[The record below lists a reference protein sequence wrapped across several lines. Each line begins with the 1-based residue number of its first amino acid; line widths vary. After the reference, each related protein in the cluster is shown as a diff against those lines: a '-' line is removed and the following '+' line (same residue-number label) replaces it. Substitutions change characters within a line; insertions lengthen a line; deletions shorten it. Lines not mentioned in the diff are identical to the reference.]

1 MEKGNAKNSS
11 SSKSNNCDSKNK
23 QDVPNKYFR
32 LPRVKDNISPRP
44 DVRRKSNPQRNR
56 ELFDKRPRNKTGA
69 VCERYRSEIADGAV
83 GEPST
88 KQGCKKTNLNH
99 LLNFTL
105 APLDNWEGSGR
116 RPIHNRNKLPKYN
129 KELFLQANC
138 QFIARDSGNY
148 SVHQKNP
155 DILVEWSLIEEI
167 RLPCHEVP
175 LCPICL
181 YAPVAAKIT
190 RCGHI
195 YCWPCVLH
203 YLSLTDKTWQKCP
216 ICFEA
221 VHKTELK
228 SVSLRVQKS
237 FAVGDEITM
246 CLMKR
251 EKGSL
256 LSVPVIEQKNANT
269 LCNVDEVDSVTRY
282 QKLLLACP
290 KGIKVIINRER
301 MELNQAYEA
310 EKDTPEVCFIEA
322 AMKLLDEREHNLNQ
336 ILDNELHKEE
346 ENMIGATRKHLTSI
360 SSVDSTDESVNL
372 ENEENSFKP
381 GSVTPNNYQQNTSID
396 SCNKSICF
404 FYQAEDGQHIYL
416 HNVNVRML
424 LKEYGSLE
432 FAPPVLTAKLVEV
445 ESVTMTE
452 VLRKRLRYLQHLPLT
467 CEFQVVELDF
477 SHLVSELTVQQFEG
491 EIRKRKLNRAKKMRS
506 ERRREKMIEE
516 EENRKLGKYP
526 KATYNLNSVDQFPSP
541 EDFLSL
547 SPPKTSFNGIKP
559 TADRN
564 GSESNADDNI
574 LSSGYSDEFPAAE
587 PICSPVTSFAQKLKA
602 GPKTFTSIPK
612 EFNKASTL
620 VSPQSQASVDSDG
633 EECTPAP
640 EYHQSFSDAIQAAL
654 DAVTLKEPSDN
665 NQSSSKKKKKGKKQL
680 LFTTSMNRNNF

>member
-11 SSKSNNCDSKNK
+11 SSKSSGCDSKNK
-23 QDVPNKYFR
+23 QDAPNKYFR

-44 DVRRKSNPQRNR
+44 DVRRKSNPQRSR
-56 ELFDKRPRNKTGA
+56 EMFDKRPRNKTGT

-83 GEPST
+83 GEQST

-105 APLDNWEGSGR
+105 APLDNYEGNGR
-116 RPIHNRNKLPKYN
+116 RPTHNRTKLPKYN

-181 YAPVAAKIT
+181 YVPVAAKIT

-237 FAVGDEITM
+237 FAVNDEITM

-251 EKGSL
+251 DKGSL
-256 LSVPVIEQKNANT
+256 LSVPVIEQKSANS

-290 KGIKVIINRER
+290 KGVQSIINRER
-301 MELNQAYEA
+301 MELNQAYES
-310 EKDTPEVCFIEA
+310 EKDTPEVCFIET

-336 ILDNELHKEE
+336 ILDSELHKDQ
-346 ENMIGATRKHLTSI
+346 ENMMGATRKHLTSI
-360 SSVDSTDESVNL
+360 SSMDSADDSVNF
-372 ENEENSFKP
+372 ENEEASFKP
-381 GSVTPNNYQQNTSID
+381 GSYTHNNSLPNPPVD
-396 SCNKSICF
+396 SSNKSVCF

-491 EIRKRKLNRAKKMRS
+491 EIKRRKINRTKKQRT

-526 KATYNLNSVDQFPSP
+526 KATYNLNSVAQFPSP
-541 EDFLSL
+541 DDFLSL
-547 SPPKTSFNGIKP
+547 SPPKSGISGIKP
-559 TADRN
+559 TADHGDLN
-564 GSESNADDNI
+564 GDT
-574 LSSGYSDEFPAAE
+574 LGSGYSDDFPSAE

-602 GPKTFTSIPK
+602 GPKTFTSMTK
-612 EFNKASTL
+612 DFNKTSAL

-640 EYHQSFSDAIQAAL
+640 EYHQSFSDSIQAAL
-654 DAVTLKEPSDN
+654 DAVTLKEPSGN